1 MKKKD
6 KATLQSMKP
15 AELVRIIRDEKKKL
29 AEYLINRYSKQSKN
43 VREGTALKRKIS
55 VASTV
60 LRAKE
65 IIHE

>member
-1 MKKKD
+1 MKKKE

-15 AELVRIIRDEKKKL
+15 AELVRTIRDEKKKL
-29 AEYLINRYSKQSKN
+29 AEYHINRYSKQSKN
-43 VREGTALKRKIS
+43 ARVGTAMKLKIA